1 MLELW
6 SFCVVWKDVFE
17 SREDDREGGR
27 EWDWRGER
35 GIVGEY
41 DGGHKGWECGGR
53 GAGGGIENIDEDMGG
68 REMGKWKETERDGKG
83 KREGEG
89 MVRKEKI

>member
-17 SREDDREGGR
+17 SREDDREGGSGTGEGR
-27 EWDWRGER
+27 EALLGSMMEA
-35 GIVGEY
+35 IK
-41 DGGHKGWECGGR
+41 DGNAGAA

>member
-1 MLELW
+1 MEAI
-6 SFCVVWKDVFE
+6 KD
-17 SREDDREGGR
+17 GNAGAA
-27 EWDWRGER
+27 
-35 GIVGEY
+35 
-41 DGGHKGWECGGR
+41 